1 MTKAVPDIL
10 AHIVEQKKRD
20 LGAVTEELE
29 RRADLATAGRRN
41 FLSALTA
48 ARPAIIAEIKKA
60 SPSQGLI
67 APEFDPR
74 SIALAY
80 ERGGAAAISVLTDA
94 PNFQGSLHH
103 LESARST
110 VRLPVLRKDFTID
123 PYHVIEAAASGA
135 DAILLIASILSER
148 QMRDFRELAA
158 RYGMASLVEV
168 HNEDELP
175 AAIASG
181 ARIVG
186 VNNRD
191 LRSFQVDLGVSL
203 RLADSIPSNVVK
215 VAESGIHTPD
225 DIRRLQAA
233 GFQTFLVGEHLM
245 KSGDP
250 ERALAA
256 LLS

>member
-10 AHIVEQKKRD
+10 AQIVEQKKRD

-41 FLSALTA
+41 FLSALNA

-60 SPSQGLI
+60 SPSHGLI
-67 APEFDPR
+67 ASEFDPR

-103 LESARST
+103 LESARSN

-123 PYHVIEAAASGA
+123 RYHVIEAAASGA

-148 QMRDFRELAA
+148 KMRDFSELAA
-158 RYGMASLVEV
+158 RYGMASLV
-168 HNEDELP
+168 
-175 AAIASG
+175 
-181 ARIVG
+181 
-186 VNNRD
+186 
-191 LRSFQVDLGVSL
+191 
-203 RLADSIPSNVVK
+203 
-215 VAESGIHTPD
+215 
-225 DIRRLQAA
+225 
-233 GFQTFLVGEHLM
+233 
-245 KSGDP
+245 
-250 ERALAA
+250 
-256 LLS
+256 